1 MKRIFRSVNIVDIDV
16 EFVARDVRGGSISFY
31 NQLVKLVSGDQWP
44 PSAGPGRPHGDKIA
58 PANNSYCT
66 VHTSTSSGAIDI
78 YFSLVQQHLGLVLH
92 PVVDGVG
99 VGLHQAL
106 GHHPRPELVAE
117 KLVGD
122 QDLGGNC
129 KHQRNAQLMVKLLHK
144 VY

>member
-66 VHTSTSSGAIDI
+66 SISTSQIDLYII

-117 KLVGD
+117 QLVGD

-129 KHQRNAQLMVKLLHK
+129 KHQRNAQLM
-144 VY
+144 

>member
-1 MKRIFRSVNIVDIDV
+1 M
-16 EFVARDVRGGSISFY
+16 RGGSISFY

-99 VGLHQAL
+99 EGLYKAL
-106 GHHPRPELVAE
+106 RYHTGSKGVS
-117 KLVGD
+117 
-122 QDLGGNC
+122 
-129 KHQRNAQLMVKLLHK
+129 
-144 VY
+144 